1 MDDFYYE
8 LEGMRKLRRMTMS
21 QIREWSD
28 GGVTGMCSSYLEPAV
43 KLSRVTGKYI
53 PVGMCEDESG
63 AEDEGNVCNPELG
76 VLEFADA
83 YAQMEEDGTLDSSTR
98 FLLLKNIIHSFNDRY
113 RREYDSPEPSLKELN
128 CFINAAMAMQR
139 YDNEMVPISLKA
151 ELFRE
156 IGLFGQVQYMC
167 KKFEGAPGLEEVL
180 SHALN
185 GKTRPFV
192 TRRYNPGLMDCDK

>member
-1 MDDFYYE
+1 MDDFSYE

-28 GGVTGMCSSYLEPAV
+28 GGVTGLCFSYLKPAV

-53 PVGMCEDESG
+53 PVNMCEDESG
-63 AEDEGNVCNPELG
+63 IEDEGNVCNPELG

-98 FLLLKNIIHSFNDRY
+98 FLLLKNIIHSFNDQY

-180 SHALN
+180 THALN
-185 GKTRPFV
+185 GKTRPFI
-192 TRRYNPGLMDCDK
+192 TRIYSPGLMDCDK

>member
-1 MDDFYYE
+1 
-8 LEGMRKLRRMTMS
+8 MTMS

-28 GGVTGMCSSYLEPAV
+28 GGVTGLCFSYLKPAV

-53 PVGMCEDESG
+53 PVNMCEDESG

-83 YAQMEEDGTLDSSTR
+83 YAQMDEDGTLDSSTR

-192 TRRYNPGLMDCDK
+192 TRIYNPGLMDCDK